1 MRGFEASH
9 QNKIN
14 IKWKDTKMENKKYK
28 IIYNQ
33 SLAGFLM
40 MRRFVLINMR
50 PDNQGSGRNVFF
62 FVDSPELQKAIN
74 EYKA

>member
-1 MRGFEASH
+1 
-9 QNKIN
+9 
-14 IKWKDTKMENKKYK
+14 MENKKYK

-50 PDNQGSGRNVFF
+50 PDNQGRGRNVFF

>member
-1 MRGFEASH
+1 
-9 QNKIN
+9 
-14 IKWKDTKMENKKYK
+14 MENKKYK

-50 PDNQGSGRNVFF
+50 PDNQGSSRNVFF

>member
-1 MRGFEASH
+1 MPLARMKLIFY
-9 QNKIN
+9 

>member
-1 MRGFEASH
+1 MKGS
-9 QNKIN
+9 
-14 IKWKDTKMENKKYK
+14 KMENKKYK

-50 PDNQGSGRNVFF
+50 PDNQVSGRNVFF

>member
-1 MRGFEASH
+1 MPLA
-9 QNKIN
+9 KIKLISN
-14 IKWKDTKMENKKYK
+14 ERIQKMENKKYK